1 MLVIFAVIIGGIITG
16 RLLSSWRLVF
26 VSRMITVIIWLLL
39 FLLGLEVGSDPVSY
53 THLISKNSTSACC
66 AISRARRST

>member
-39 FLLGLEVGSDPVSY
+39 FLLGL
-53 THLISKNSTSACC
+53 
-66 AISRARRST
+66 

>member
-1 MLVIFAVIIGGIITG
+1 MLVIFAVIIGGIIAG

-39 FLLGLEVGSDPVSY
+39 FLLGLLGVAVCLVFGQLLRKY
-53 THLISKNSTSACC
+53 TF
-66 AISRARRST
+66 REEP

>member
-1 MLVIFAVIIGGIITG
+1 MLVIFAVIIGGIIAG

-39 FLLGLEVGSDPVSY
+39 FQIG
-53 THLISKNSTSACC
+53 
-66 AISRARRST
+66 RASCRERV

>member
-39 FLLGLEVGSDPVSY
+39 FLLGLLGVAVCLVFGRLLRKFTFREEP
-53 THLISKNSTSACC
+53 
-66 AISRARRST
+66 